1 MIYLLQE
8 YLTRSTLKY
17 PDRAAIRA
25 GDHSIRYEEL
35 DVCSNR
41 LANLLMKIGVKRQD
55 RTCFILPRGID
66 AIMSLFGILKSD
78 GVYVALNPKTP
89 LGRAQY
95 ILEHCE
101 SRVLI
106 LNKATYPIF
115 SQLRGLLKGLSLIV
129 LCRRSEVDAI
139 TQEGAAIYFLD
150 DLENSSDRPLEPLN
164 IDADLAYILYTSGST
179 GIPKG
184 VMISHRNVI
193 DYAEWAVSY
202 FKLSPEDRIANTSGV
217 YFDLSVFD
225 VYAGIASGSTII
237 IVPDALLMFPTDL
250 MDLIDREGVTVWNS
264 VPSLM
269 TYISKMSVLKDDCC
283 GSLKQILFCGEVMP
297 TSTVMDWMRVYPR
310 KEFFNLYGPTE
321 TTCESMVYPILEK
334 PSDPTIPLPI
344 GKARANT
351 GVFALTEDLKVASP
365 GEEGELYIRGA
376 SVSLGYWRDPEKTAA
391 AFVRSPLRPESSE
404 RVYATGD
411 IVKLRADGTYD
422 FIGRKDFQIKYM
434 GYRIE
439 LGDIESA
446 FASLDGVVESAV
458 IAVRDE
464 TAQTTKIVGF
474 VFPGQVIG
482 VEEIRERLKSVLPP
496 YMIPKE
502 IQTVAGPL
510 PRTPNGKI
518 DRNLLKHRYGLEEG
532 RRGV

>member
-1 MIYLLQE
+1 MILLLHE
-8 YLTRSTLKY
+8 YLTRSTLKH
-17 PDRAAIRA
+17 PDRAAVRA
-25 GDHSIRYEEL
+25 GDRSIRYDEL
-35 DVCSNR
+35 DARSNR
-41 LANLLMKIGVKRQD
+41 LAHLLRKIGVERQD
-55 RTCFILPRGID
+55 RACFILPRGID
-66 AIMSLFGILKSD
+66 AIVSVFGILKSD
-78 GVYVALNPKTP
+78 GVYVALNPRTP
-89 LGRAQY
+89 LERARH

-101 SRVLI
+101 ARALI
-106 LNKATYPIF
+106 LDKATYPDF
-115 SQLRGLLKGLSLIV
+115 SRLRGLVKGLSLIV
-129 LCRRSEVDAI
+129 LCRRSEVDAAP
-139 TQEGAAIYFLD
+139 QESAAMYFLD
-150 DLENSSDRPLEPLN
+150 DLESSSDAPLESLN

-179 GIPKG
+179 GLPKG
-184 VMISHRNVI
+184 VMISHGNVI

-237 IVPDALLMFPTDL
+237 IVPDAVLMFPRDL
-250 MDLIDREGVTVWNS
+250 MDVIDREGVTVWNS

-269 TYISKMSVLKDDCC
+269 SYVSKMNVLKADRC
-283 GSLKQILFCGEVMP
+283 GSLRQVLFCGEVMP
-297 TSTVMDWMRVYPR
+297 TSTVVDWMRAFPGR
-310 KEFFNLYGPTE
+310 GFFNLYGPTE
-321 TTCESMVYPILEK
+321 TTCESMVYPILET
-334 PSDPTIPLPI
+334 PGDPTIPLPI

-351 GVFALTEDLKVASP
+351 EVFALTEDLKLASP

-376 SVSLGYWRDPEKTAA
+376 SVGLGYWRDPEKTAA
-391 AFVRSPLRPESSE
+391 AFVRSPLRPEGSE

-411 IVKLRADGTYD
+411 VVKLRADGAYD

-446 FASLDGVVESAV
+446 LASLDGVVESAV
-458 IAVRDE
+458 IAVPDDA
-464 TAQTTKIVGF
+464 AQTTKIVGF
-474 VFPGQVIG
+474 VFPSRVIG
-482 VEEIRERLKSVLPP
+482 AEEIRERLKTALPP

-502 IQTVAGPL
+502 IRTVAGPL

-518 DRNLLKHRYGLEEG
+518 DRNLLKDRHGLDEG